1 MRMLIKICVL
11 AVLFD
16 MQKTYATRAILF
28 DGRTDLIGFK
38 IITLLC
44 SMLTNKITG
53 YFIKGLFSKY
63 VKAKH
68 NYRVVFYHKTSS
80 WSLHKKRKYSEN
92 KGQLYNNAKKEATN
106 ASKKAWLQLQ
116 LWRCFIWFF
125 SIFTI
130 ILSLLWIWAFSFAVK
145 KEDDTMLDDWVG
157 TGAISISLWLFF
169 TRPIQIFIQS
179 NIKYVKE
186 KKKRRKQERKRQEE
200 EMVGKND
207 SGGDGET
214 MTDSINIEIEMPT
227 LKHKTKDDTLI
238 VQI

>member
-1 MRMLIKICVL
+1 MT
-11 AVLFD
+11 F
-16 MQKTYATRAILF
+16 QIL
-28 DGRTDLIGFK
+28 
-38 IITLLC
+38 LL
-44 SMLTNKITG
+44 SFN
-53 YFIKGLFSKY
+53 
-63 VKAKH
+63 
-68 NYRVVFYHKTSS
+68 
-80 WSLHKKRKYSEN
+80 
-92 KGQLYNNAKKEATN
+92 
-106 ASKKAWLQLQ
+106 
-116 LWRCFIWFF
+116 
-125 SIFTI
+125 TI

-157 TGAISISLWLFF
+157 TGAVSISLWLFF